1 MADPS
6 QTTMTSANTENS
18 FEPIDYEEMVKQRYE
33 ERQVKAKL
41 RQVAVYTV
49 LSFLNICLII
59 PQIKVW
65 IKLKLWL
72 EDLLK

>member
-33 ERQVKAKL
+33 ERQVKAKFC
-41 RQVAVYTV
+41 QIVIETV
-49 LSFLNICLII
+49 FNF
-59 PQIKVW
+59 
-65 IKLKLWL
+65 
-72 EDLLK
+72 E